1 MRRQYLGLSQRKLG
15 ETLGVSFQQVQKYE
29 RGMNRIAVTT
39 LVRAAAV
46 LDAPLSFF
54 LEGIGPQQEQPARP
68 TLHGTDT
75 KVAQAIANI
84 ENPKVRAAVRTLVRA
99 LCQR

>member
-1 MRRQYLGLSQRKLG
+1 MSQRKLG
-15 ETLGVSFQQVQKYE
+15 ETLGVTFQQIQKYE

-54 LEGIGPQQEQPARP
+54 LEGIGPQRQEPERP
-68 TLHGTDT
+68 TLYGRDARL
-75 KVAQAIANI
+75 AQALAGI
-84 ENPKVRAAVRTLVRA
+84 EDRRVRAAVRTLVRA
-99 LCQR
+99 LSTERQP